1 MSLKKVSWA
10 ISLGFLASSFGS
22 SNEQD
27 RYLIC
32 SNGYCLTKG
41 YNSADPPKPS
51 EVGPLR
57 IGVEIKLN
65 QIIDARDHEFSVGLS
80 CYLSVS
86 WQEPRLFYLDSG
98 NLSDSVSSFNS
109 NLDSAM
115 TEKLWL
121 PDLYVY
127 HLRKIRAPS
136 LFKPFSGN

>member
-10 ISLGFLASSFGS
+10 ISIVLLASSFGS

-27 RYLIC
+27 QYLIC

-65 QIIDARDHEFSVGLS
+65 QIIDALANTTSVRTDDIGEIALGPLCRFPPRVEFIK
-80 CYLSVS
+80 
-86 WQEPRLFYLDSG
+86 EMLDFHMG
-98 NLSDSVSSFNS
+98 V
-109 NLDSAM
+109 
-115 TEKLWL
+115 
-121 PDLYVY
+121 
-127 HLRKIRAPS
+127 HLIPPKTTTLALTSPHATRGKGSQI
-136 LFKPFSGN
+136 